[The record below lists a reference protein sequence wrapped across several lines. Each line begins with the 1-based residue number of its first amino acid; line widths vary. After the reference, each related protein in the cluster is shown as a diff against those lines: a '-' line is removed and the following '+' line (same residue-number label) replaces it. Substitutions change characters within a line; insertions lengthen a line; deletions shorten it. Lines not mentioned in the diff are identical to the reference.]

1 MSKLINCPKCGK
13 LFLSTKWDFCDSC
26 YQKHV
31 ELIEGITKFVKMSEE
46 PTVHINKIIEK
57 FNIPAKE
64 FESYLSAGKF
74 IPIASKMVF
83 NCRSCEELT
92 TAEGCFSFVCPKCS
106 RKIKEDVGPPKV
118 LKKITK
124 PDKDA

>member
-13 LFLSTKWDFCDSC
+13 LFLSTKWEVCDSC

-31 ELIEGITKFVKMSEE
+31 DITDGIIKFVRMSESS
-46 PTVHINKIIEK
+46 TVHVNKILER

-74 IPIASKMVF
+74 IPIASKIVF
-83 NCRSCEELT
+83 NCRSCNELT
-92 TAEGCFSFVCPKCS
+92 TAEGCFSFVCNKCS
-106 RKIKEDVGPPKV
+106 QKIKTDVGPPKI
-118 LKKITK
+118 LKKIIQS
-124 PDKDA
+124 D